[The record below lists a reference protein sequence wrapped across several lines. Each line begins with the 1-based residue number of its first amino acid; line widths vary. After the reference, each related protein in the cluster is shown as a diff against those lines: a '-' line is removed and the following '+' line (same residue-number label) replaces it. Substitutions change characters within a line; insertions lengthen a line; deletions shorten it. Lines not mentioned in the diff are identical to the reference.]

1 MERDELPY
9 LKNLEGYQQ
18 SASRVFS
25 TLIVPGG
32 TATES
37 GIYHCEACG
46 FEVACVSGAALPRE
60 QSCSNHEKRWKCR
73 QGSVRWRL
81 VAAPINTNG

>member
-1 MERDELPY
+1 VERDELPY
-9 LKNLEGYQQ
+9 FKNLEGYQQ

-37 GIYHCEACG
+37 ESTIVKP
-46 FEVACVSGAALPRE
+46 VASRSPVSLERLCQENRVVPTMKRDGNAVRAL
-60 QSCSNHEKRWKCR
+60 SD
-73 QGSVRWRL
+73 GD
-81 VAAPINTNG
+81 

>member
-1 MERDELPY
+1 MRGDLPY
-9 LKNLEGYQQ
+9 FRNLEGYQQ

-25 TLIVPGG
+25 NLIAPGG
-32 TATES
+32 TAPES

-46 FEVACVSGAALPRE
+46 FEVACVSGAVLPRE
-60 QSCSNHEKRWKCR
+60 ESCSSHEKRWKCR
-73 QGSVRWRL
+73 QGAVRWRL